1 MMAIIPVRV
10 PVVHDNYD
18 KKESGIAKDHI
29 RERKKKR
36 AERPGEIVCCPVSAP
51 APSAAFKSIPIV
63 GLGAS
68 AGGLE
73 ALEKFLSHVP
83 PDCGIG
89 FVVVTHQHPGHT
101 SLLPELLG
109 KCTRMRV
116 KVAADGMA
124 VEPNTVYLSLP
135 DGYLA
140 ILLAFE
146 DVIAGR
152 ETETVK
158 RKDSPK

>member
-1 MMAIIPVRV
+1 MSGKKNGPNVRV
-10 PVVHDNYD
+10 KLSAVQSVP
-18 KKESGIAKDHI
+18 
-29 RERKKKR
+29 
-36 AERPGEIVCCPVSAP
+36 PPPSAP
-51 APSAAFKSIPIV
+51 HKSIPIV

-146 DVIAGR
+146 DVTAGR